1 MKKTLYGTTA
11 IVALGLAIVAAAPAS
26 AQAPA
31 QGFSS
36 TNFQFTVGGLARGFV
51 GGVSQTQ
58 IGAATA
64 ANNAAP
70 AVAAGGNLQS
80 FDIQRDYR
88 LDLTARSTLPNGMV
102 ASAVVQIQ
110 PNSGPYNGNGG
121 AAATANSGT
130 GIESQ
135 FRRNWVALQSA
146 FGEVRIGALDNVTF
160 QMQQRSMD
168 AFTAG
173 SVTNAGKAVNDYTVR
188 PNVFNTDDILNTQLR
203 MYDRSADKIAYFTP
217 RIEGFQLGANYT
229 PEASKD
235 RNSGLAT
242 GTGGVL
248 QRGYAFSG
256 NYVNTFG
263 GLGVRASA
271 GYVAWKMPR
280 NNVPGGANGS
290 DPSAWN
296 IGGGVTYMGF
306 DFGGSYAQLDDV
318 MTQPS
323 ANPLRLDAAGTAGA
337 TGVARFMADARVF
350 ELGLGY
356 TMGPARMSL
365 NYFNAETGTIK
376 NANTTTAV
384 TTLTNAGKD
393 KLHGY
398 AVSGAY
404 TMGPGVNLEA
414 TVFHVRATGPFTSVN
429 VQNVQ
434 KATGLLTGLI
444 LTF

>member
-88 LDLTARSTLPNGMV
+88 LDLTARSTLPNGLV
-102 ASAVVQIQ
+102 ASAVAQIQ
-110 PNSGPYNGNGG
+110 PMSGPYTNGISGVAG
-121 AAATANSGT
+121 AGL
-130 GIESQ
+130 ESP

-146 FGEVRIGALDNVTF
+146 FGEVRIGALDNVAF
-160 QMQQRSMD
+160 QMVQRSMD

-173 SVTNAGKAVNDYTVR
+173 STTNAGKALNDYTAR
-188 PNVFNTDDILNTQLR
+188 PNVFGTDDAIGATNLR

-242 GTGGVL
+242 GAGGVY

-256 NYVNTFG
+256 NYVNTLSG
-263 GLGVRASA
+263 VGVRASA
-271 GYVAWKMPR
+271 GYVAWKSAR
-280 NNVPGGANGS
+280 NVFTGGATPS

-296 IGGGVTYMGF
+296 AGLGFTYMGF
-306 DFGGSYAQLDDV
+306 DFGGSYAKYTDL
-318 MTQPS
+318 MTAP
-323 ANPLRLDAAGTAGA
+323 ATGPNRLDMAGTAQTA
-337 TGVARFMADARVF
+337 LVNRFMADLRVF

-365 NYFNAETGTIK
+365 NYMNGESDTVK
-376 NANTTTAV
+376 NANNV
-384 TTLTNAGKD
+384 TNVVALTNAGKD
-393 KLHGY
+393 KLHTFS
-398 AVSGAY
+398 VSGAY

-414 TVFHVRATGPFTSVN
+414 TVFHVRSTGAFTSVN

>member
-58 IGAATA
+58 VGSFVASN
-64 ANNAAP
+64 NNAP
-70 AVAAGGNLQS
+70 AASSQSNLQS

-110 PNSGPYNGNGG
+110 PNSGPYTNGNG
-121 AAATANSGT
+121 TAGVGN
-130 GIESQ
+130 ESQ

-146 FGEVRIGALDNVTF
+146 FGEVRIGALDNVAF
-160 QMQQRSMD
+160 QMIQRSMD

-173 SVTNAGKAVNDYTVR
+173 STTNAGKALSDYTVR
-188 PNVFNTDDILNTQLR
+188 PNVFGTDDAIGATSLR

-235 RNSGLAT
+235 RNSGLAQ
-242 GTGGVL
+242 GAGGVY
-248 QRGYAFSG
+248 QRGYGFAG
-256 NYVNTFG
+256 NYVNTFSG
-263 GLGVRASA
+263 VGVRASA
-271 GYVAWKMPR
+271 GYVAWNSAR
-280 NNVPGGANGS
+280 NTFTGGATPS

-296 IGGGVTYMGF
+296 VGLGFTYMGF
-306 DFGGSYAQLDDV
+306 DFGGSYAKYNDL
-318 MTQPS
+318 MTQP
-323 ANPLRLDAAGTAGA
+323 ATGPNRLDMGGTANTA
-337 TGVARFMADARVF
+337 LVNRFMADLRVF

-365 NYFNAETGTIK
+365 NYMNGESDTVK
-376 NANTTTAV
+376 NANNV
-384 TTLTNAGKD
+384 TNVVALTNAGKD
-393 KLHGY
+393 KLHTFS
-398 AVSGAY
+398 VSGAY

-414 TVFHVRATGPFTSVN
+414 TVFHVRATAPFTAAN
-429 VQNVQ
+429 VQHNSQ

>member
-110 PNSGPYNGNGG
+110 PNSGPYTGAGG
-121 AAATANSGT
+121 TAGA

-146 FGEVRIGALDNVTF
+146 FGEVRIGALDNAAM
-160 QMQQRSMD
+160 QMTQRSMD

-173 SVTNAGKAVNDYTVR
+173 STTNAGKALNDYTVR
-188 PNVFNTDDILNTQLR
+188 PNVFGTDDAIGATNMR

-248 QRGYAFSG
+248 QRGYAFAG

-271 GYVAWKMPR
+271 GYVQWKNPR
-280 NNVPGGANGS
+280 NNVTGGADGS
-290 DPSAWN
+290 DLSVWGL
-296 IGGGVTYMGF
+296 GGGVTYMGF
-306 DFGGSYAQLDDV
+306 DFGGSYAQYDN
-318 MTQPS
+318 MMSQPG

-337 TGVARFMADARVF
+337 TGVARFMADIRVF

-356 TMGPARMSL
+356 TMGPARMSI
-365 NYFNAETGTIK
+365 NYMNGESGTVK

-384 TTLTNAGKD
+384 TALTNAGKD
-393 KLHGY
+393 KLHTY
-398 AVSGAY
+398 SVSGAY